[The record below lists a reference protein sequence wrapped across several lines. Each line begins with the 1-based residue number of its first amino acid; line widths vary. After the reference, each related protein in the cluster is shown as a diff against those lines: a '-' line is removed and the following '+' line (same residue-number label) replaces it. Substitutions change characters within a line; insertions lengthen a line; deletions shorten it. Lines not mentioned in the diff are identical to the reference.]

1 MILVIAAAVL
11 GGAAMFAI
19 SVPYGLLVALL
30 IASFGGSATAL
41 VAALV
46 LAQRRSIDRWMS
58 SLVTEQSDAMVTS
71 LRAIADRDRK
81 AADRAHRA
89 A

>member
-1 MILVIAAAVL
+1 MILVVAAAVL
-11 GGAAMFAI
+11 GGAAMFAM
-19 SVPYGLLVALL
+19 SLPYGLLVALL

-46 LAQRRSIDRWMS
+46 LAQRRSVDRRMS

-71 LRAIADRDRK
+71 LQAIADRDRK
-81 AADRAHRA
+81 AAGRVRRA